1 MRATKRR
8 AGLARLAALVAAS
21 ALLAG
26 CAGSAPHEEQGGAVP
41 TDHPRV
47 AVLPF
52 ENLSGREEQGR
63 RFTLAFVATL
73 AGTGAAEVVD
83 VGQTESMVEELQIR
97 ATASPTR
104 EQLAAIGESLQVRY
118 ALLGS
123 VLEAQTLR
131 TPDGDTP
138 TAGASLRLVET
149 STARIVWAAVRV
161 KTGDEK
167 ETVFGWGR
175 EESGEKLLTKLAAE
189 MLRPFRDAGDA
200 WRKRTTTNEVTK

>member
-1 MRATKRR
+1 MRASNPSPGR
-8 AGLARLAALVAAS
+8 AGWAALVMAG

-26 CAGSAPHEEQGGAVP
+26 CAGHAPHREEGGAVP

-73 AGTGAAEVVD
+73 AGTGAADVVD
-83 VGQTESMVEELQIR
+83 VGQTEAMVEALQIR

-104 EQLAAIGESLQVRY
+104 EQLAAIGDSLQVRY

-149 STARIVWAAVRV
+149 STAKIVWAAVRV

-175 EESGEKLLTKLAAE
+175 EESAEKLLTKLAEE
-189 MLRPFRDAGDA
+189 MLRPFRDAGEA
-200 WRKRTTTNEVTK
+200 WRKRTTTSEVTK

>member
-1 MRATKRR
+1 MRTTGRR
-8 AGLARLAALVAAS
+8 AGLVRIAALVAVG
-21 ALLAG
+21 ALVAG
-26 CAGSAPHEEQGGAVP
+26 CAGNAPHREQGGAVP
-41 TDHPRV
+41 MDHPRV

-63 RFTLAFVATL
+63 RFTLAFVSTL

-83 VGQTESMVEELQIR
+83 VGQTEAMVEQVQIR

-131 TPDGDTP
+131 TADGDTP

-161 KTGDEK
+161 KTGDEH

-175 EESGEKLLTKLAAE
+175 EESAEKLLTKLATE
-189 MLRPFRDAGDA
+189 MLRPFQEAGDA
-200 WRKRTTTNEVTK
+200 WRKRTTTSEVTK